1 MRPPLQHC
9 LSRVI
14 LGTFFSLACI
24 LITNNACANSWLR
37 GGEEWVI
44 KKRPSDIRLLAERA
58 RDGDVEAMRTL
69 GLMSIKGIKVKPSTK
84 IALQWWRKAAQEDDV
99 LSIMYIGDV
108 YRTGKLGRKNYD
120 EAMQYYVKA
129 YNIASESRG
138 HKENKRLITER
149 IQKLPLDTSLSWW
162 ESQCKRNN
170 EEAMYYLASLKKKQR
185 KNYLS
190 DEDAADYMVQ
200 AALHGHPKAIASIEN
215 NKTQKYKDYWEHM
228 LESDDSDKRIAAAQF
243 IYNDGDCSSENEIK
257 AIAIL
262 KELADEGNDVA
273 SDWMSDYYKKATFAC
288 EAALASGDLELSKR
302 HLTTLKGYSQHN
314 RFELLTKLIS
324 SQKASAAIVSL
335 LLKDA
340 DVIDDDRGTDTP
352 LLVLAIRNKQSVEVL
367 DALIISGLDVNQ
379 SCAKTGETPL
389 IAAVKSNDVPSTKLL
404 LEQSNIDITAQDH
417 EKKDAIAHA
426 PTSEIK
432 ELLQY
437 KNQQIAKA
445 KQQAEPE
452 SEESLF
458 GRLEGYIRQGNISAL
473 SEALDEGI
481 SPSLTFSGYAEMWR
495 EAVNN
500 KLQASLLANLL
511 LDNPQFNQIIQ
522 LSTEKNI
529 NPFVYNFSLLHIAA
543 ESPHTPILELLIARG
558 ANVNEKSN
566 YGHTALF
573 AAASSGNLEHVK
585 LLLEKGAEESLYCPI
600 YLETCNKAQKLLH
613 SRNKDTIT
621 ALLKSPDLIT
631 SPTGNYVTV
640 AAIAENGGFAEK
652 INQYL
657 MLVVNGDSETYND
670 RTQQKTTD
678 KTDAAADN
686 NLLVSPTIQIVAG
699 IVVCFF
705 IIFACVK
712 IVRKKRNS
720 TVIEGIDDTA
730 DEQNIADCTPT
741 DESVDVASDAPSE
754 MPPPP
759 PWQVK

>member
-1 MRPPLQHC
+1 MNKTLQHC

-24 LITNNACANSWLR
+24 LTTNNACANSWLR

-44 KKRPSDIRLLAERA
+44 KKSPSDIRLLAERA
-58 RDGDVEAMRTL
+58 QDGDVEAMRTL
-69 GLMSIKGIKVKPSTK
+69 GLMSIKGIKVKQSTR

-129 YNIASESRG
+129 YNIASESSG

-162 ESQCKRNN
+162 KSQCKRNN

-200 AALHGHPKAIASIEN
+200 AALRGHPKAIASIEN
-215 NKTQKYKDYWEHM
+215 NKTRKYKDYWEHM
-228 LESDDSDKRIAAAQF
+228 LESDDSDKRLAAAQF

-288 EAALASGDLELSKR
+288 EAALASGDFELSKR
-302 HLTTLKGYSQHN
+302 YLTTLKGYSKHN

-324 SQKASAAIVSL
+324 SQKPSAAIVSL

-404 LEQSNIDITAQDH
+404 LEQSNINIATQDH

-445 KQQAEPE
+445 KQQAGLE
-452 SEESLF
+452 SEESPF

-481 SPSLTFSGYAEMWR
+481 SPSLTFSGYAELWR
-495 EAVNN
+495 KAVNN
-500 KLQASLLANLL
+500 KLQASFLANLL
-511 LDNPQFNQIIQ
+511 LDNAQFNQIIQ

-600 YLETCNKAQKLLH
+600 YLEACNKAQKLLH

-621 ALLKSPDLIT
+621 ALLMSPDLIT

-657 MLVVNGDSETYND
+657 MLVANETSEAYNNH
-670 RTQQKTTD
+670 TQQKTTD

-686 NLLVSPTIQIVAG
+686 NLLISPTIQIVAG
-699 IVVCFF
+699 IVVCFI

-712 IVRKKRNS
+712 LVRKKRNS
-720 TVIEGIDDTA
+720 TVIEGKDDTA
-730 DEQNIADCTPT
+730 DEQNIADCTPS
-741 DESVDVASDAPSE
+741 DESVDVASDAPAE

>member
-1 MRPPLQHC
+1 MNKTLQHC

-24 LITNNACANSWLR
+24 LTTNNACAISWLR

-58 RDGDVEAMRTL
+58 QDGDVEAMRTL
-69 GLMSIKGIKVKPSTK
+69 GLMSIKGIKVKQSTK

-129 YNIASESRG
+129 YNIASESSG

-162 ESQCKRNN
+162 KSQCKRNN

-200 AALHGHPKAIASIEN
+200 AALRGHPKAIASIEN
-215 NKTQKYKDYWEHM
+215 NKTRKYKDYWERM
-228 LESDDSDKRIAAAQF
+228 LESDDSDKRLAAAQF

-288 EAALASGDLELSKR
+288 EAALASGDFELSKR
-302 HLTTLKGYSQHN
+302 YLTTLKGYSQHN

-324 SQKASAAIVSL
+324 SQKASAVIVSL

-340 DVIDDDRGTDTP
+340 DVIDHDRGTDTP

-404 LEQSNIDITAQDH
+404 LEQNNIDIAAQDH

-437 KNQQIAKA
+437 KNPQIAKA

-452 SEESLF
+452 SEESPF
-458 GRLEGYIRQGNISAL
+458 GKLEGYIRQGNISAL

-481 SPSLTFSGYAEMWR
+481 SPSLTFPGYAEIWR
-495 EAVNN
+495 KAVNN
-500 KLQASLLANLL
+500 KLQASFLANLL
-511 LDNPQFNQIIQ
+511 LDNAQFNQIIQ

-600 YLETCNKAQKLLH
+600 YLEACNKAQKLLH

-621 ALLKSPDLIT
+621 ALLMSPDLIT

-657 MLVVNGDSETYND
+657 MLVANSNSETYNNH
-670 RTQQKTTD
+670 TQQKTTD

-699 IVVCFF
+699 IVVCFI

-712 IVRKKRNS
+712 LVRKKRNS

-741 DESVDVASDAPSE
+741 DESVDVVSDAPSE